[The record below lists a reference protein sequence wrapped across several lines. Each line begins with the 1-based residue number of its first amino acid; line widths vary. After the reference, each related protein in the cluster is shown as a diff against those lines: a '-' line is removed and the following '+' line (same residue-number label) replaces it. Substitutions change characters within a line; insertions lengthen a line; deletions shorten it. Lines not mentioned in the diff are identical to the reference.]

1 MIAFY
6 LSVIDTDEEKQKFT
20 VVYETWR
27 KAMYYAALKVTHD
40 HGLAEDAL
48 QDAYL
53 YIAKNIRKIGDPR
66 SAETKAY
73 LILTADSQAK
83 KLLRKRRE
91 IIDSDLVEDAAWN
104 GGGDVE
110 DAFFDRFDEEELSRK
125 IEALPEEYRTPLLL
139 FYAKGFSGRE
149 IAEMLG
155 LKEPTVRKRVE
166 RAKKLLADALKN
178 DDA

>member
-6 LSVIDTDEEKQKFT
+6 LSVIDTDAEKEKFT
-20 VVYETWR
+20 LVYKTWR
-27 KAMYYAALKVTHD
+27 KAMYYAALMVTRD

-48 QDAYL
+48 QDAFL
-53 YIAKNIRKIGDPR
+53 YIAKNIRKLGDPH

-73 LILTADSQAK
+73 LIMTADSQAK

-91 IIDSDLVEDAAWN
+91 IIDIDLVEAVAVN
-104 GGGDVE
+104 GDVA
-110 DAFFDRFDEEELSRK
+110 DAFFDSLDEEDLSRK

-155 LKEPTVRKRVE
+155 MKEPTVRKRVE
-166 RAKKLLADALKN
+166 RAKKLLAEALKN

>member
-6 LSVIDTDEEKQKFT
+6 LSVIDTDAEKEKFT
-20 VVYETWR
+20 EVYETWR

-48 QDAYL
+48 QDAFL
-53 YIAKNIRKIGDPR
+53 YIAKNIRKLGDPQ

-73 LILTADSQAK
+73 LIMTADSQAK

-91 IIDSDLVEDAAWN
+91 IIDIDLAEAAAVN
-104 GGGDVE
+104 GGDVE
-110 DAFFDRFDEEELSRK
+110 DAFFDSLDEEDLRRK

-155 LKEPTVRKRVE
+155 MKEPTVRKRVE
-166 RAKKLLADALKN
+166 RAKKLLAEALKN